1 MIFCALAG
9 FLFLLEHRF
18 APVQVWRWLLR
29 IAAAGSAAGCFRLA
43 LNRADR
49 SCRLILLACLC
60 AGLCAVT
67 PVGFPLGTVAA
78 AALVCSALDTAMA
91 LHTAVIVGLALD
103 ISWGSG
109 CAAAVFPLGTL
120 VCRNLPKLLR
130 IPGWLVCVL
139 AGVLLTDGDSLL
151 LAGAFLGAIVM
162 LLLVIRISRNR
173 NLLLS
178 GVIAGTIANSLLMYL
193 LSIAQND
200 ELAGLTWWTLGDLQS
215 ADLLLLIPAAVILAV
230 SAVFLAFS
238 SRMLDALSLG
248 DEQAFYLGVSPRKAA
263 VLFICIGALLAAN
276 TVALAGIIGFCG
288 LVVPHT
294 IRRLYGSSH
303 RKMLIPATLWGGAF
317 LMFCDILSRIVSPGR
332 EIPIGVITAFIGGPV
347 FLMLLNSRRFRYD
360 HE

>member
-1 MIFCALAG
+1 MKNLFPVIIIILLGIWGGYDAVPEICELRMFRMFTALTVGA
-9 FLFLLEHRF
+9 
-18 APVQVWRWLLR
+18 
-29 IAAAGSAAGCFRLA
+29 SLA
-43 LNRADR
+43 LSGTLFQAVLRNQLAEPF
-49 SCRLILLACLC
+49 ILGISGGAS
-60 AGLCAVT
+60 
-67 PVGFPLGTVAA
+67 VG
-78 AALVCSALDTAMA
+78 AALVFIIG
-91 LHTAVIVGLALD
+91 LHT
-103 ISWGSG
+103 
-109 CAAAVFPLGTL
+109 LGF
-120 VCRNLPKLLR
+120 
-130 IPGWLVCVL
+130 
-139 AGVLLTDGDSLL
+139 LL
-151 LAGAFLGAIVM
+151 LPAGAFLGAIVM

-360 HE
+360 QE

>member
-1 MIFCALAG
+1 MKNLFPAIIIILLGIWGGYDAVPEICELRMFRMFTALTVGA
-9 FLFLLEHRF
+9 
-18 APVQVWRWLLR
+18 
-29 IAAAGSAAGCFRLA
+29 SLA
-43 LNRADR
+43 LSGTLFQAVLRNQLAEPF
-49 SCRLILLACLC
+49 ILGISGGAS
-60 AGLCAVT
+60 
-67 PVGFPLGTVAA
+67 VG
-78 AALVCSALDTAMA
+78 AALVFIIG
-91 LHTAVIVGLALD
+91 LHT
-103 ISWGSG
+103 
-109 CAAAVFPLGTL
+109 LGF
-120 VCRNLPKLLR
+120 
-130 IPGWLVCVL
+130 
-139 AGVLLTDGDSLL
+139 LL
-151 LAGAFLGAIVM
+151 LPAGAFLGAIVM
-162 LLLVIRISRNR
+162 LLLVIRISRDR

-317 LMFCDILSRIVSPGR
+317 LMFSDILSRIVSPGR

>member
-1 MIFCALAG
+1 MKNLFPVIIIILLGIWGGYDAVPEICELRMFRMCTALTVGASLALAG
-9 FLFLLEHRF
+9 TLFQAVLRNQLAEPFILGISGGASVGAALIFIIGLHTLGFLL
-18 APVQVWRWLLR
+18 
-29 IAAAGSAAGCFRLA
+29 
-43 LNRADR
+43 
-49 SCRLILLACLC
+49 
-60 AGLCAVT
+60 
-67 PVGFPLGTVAA
+67 
-78 AALVCSALDTAMA
+78 
-91 LHTAVIVGLALD
+91 
-103 ISWGSG
+103 
-109 CAAAVFPLGTL
+109 
-120 VCRNLPKLLR
+120 LP
-130 IPGWLVCVL
+130 
-139 AGVLLTDGDSLL
+139 
-151 LAGAFLGAIVM
+151 AGAFLGAIVM

-294 IRRLYGSSH
+294 VRRLYGSSH

-317 LMFCDILSRIVSPGR
+317 LMFCDILSHIASPGR

-347 FLMLLNSRRFRYD
+347 FLILLNSRRFNHD
-360 HE
+360 HM

>member
-1 MIFCALAG
+1 MKNLFPVIIIILLGIWGGYDAVPEICELRMFRMCTALTVGASLALAG
-9 FLFLLEHRF
+9 TLFQAVLRNQLAEPFILGISGGASVGAALIFIIGLHTLGFLL
-18 APVQVWRWLLR
+18 
-29 IAAAGSAAGCFRLA
+29 
-43 LNRADR
+43 
-49 SCRLILLACLC
+49 
-60 AGLCAVT
+60 
-67 PVGFPLGTVAA
+67 
-78 AALVCSALDTAMA
+78 
-91 LHTAVIVGLALD
+91 
-103 ISWGSG
+103 
-109 CAAAVFPLGTL
+109 
-120 VCRNLPKLLR
+120 LP
-130 IPGWLVCVL
+130 
-139 AGVLLTDGDSLL
+139 
-151 LAGAFLGAIVM
+151 AGAFLGAIVM

-215 ADLLLLIPAAVILAV
+215 ADLLLLIPAAVTLAV

-263 VLFICIGALLAAN
+263 VLFISIGALLAAN

-294 IRRLYGSSH
+294 VRRLYGSSH

-317 LMFCDILSRIVSPGR
+317 LMFCDILSRIASPGR
-332 EIPIGVITAFIGGPV
+332 EIPIGVITAFIGGPF
-347 FLMLLNSRRFRYD
+347 FLILLNSRRFNHD
-360 HE
+360 HM